1 MKKIILLLVTIF
13 LVFGGLFAGEKKC
26 SDPEKKAVAKV
37 IEAAYVRGIHIDRDI
52 DAIEKGFHPEFNMLV
67 QKDDKLI
74 AVPISKWIEKIKA
87 IKEKKSEP
95 AKVEVKHKFSMVSVA
110 GNAAVARIEIFK
122 NGKHVYSDFMSLYK
136 FSDGWKIVSKIY
148 YSHKHK

>member
-26 SDPEKKAVAKV
+26 SDPEMKAVAKV
-37 IEAAYVRGIHIDRDI
+37 IEAAYVKGIHIDRDI

-87 IKEKKSEP
+87 IKEKNPEP
-95 AKVEVKHKFSMVSVA
+95 EKVEIKHKFSMISVA
-110 GNAAVARIEIFK
+110 GNAAVARVEIFK
-122 NGKHVYSDFMSLYK
+122 DGKHVYSDFMSLYK
-136 FSDGWKIVSKIY
+136 FSDGWKIVNKIY
-148 YSHKHK
+148 YSYPHK